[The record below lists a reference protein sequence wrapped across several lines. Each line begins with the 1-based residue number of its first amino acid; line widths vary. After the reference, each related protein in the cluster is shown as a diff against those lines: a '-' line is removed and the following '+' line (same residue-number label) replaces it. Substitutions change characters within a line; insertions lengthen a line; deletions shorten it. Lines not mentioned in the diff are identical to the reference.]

1 MYKNVNG
8 VRILMTQEEK
18 KAFLDLSKKTEKPL
32 EELKQE
38 KIQELKNNCQKYIY
52 SKYPIYKQLNAASGL
67 ATEDE
72 ISQMIT
78 FIQQTRLICEE
89 KEQQIKYLSTKKE
102 REKININ
109 F

>member
-67 ATEDE
+67 A
-72 ISQMIT
+72 QKMK
-78 FIQQTRLICEE
+78 FR
-89 KEQQIKYLSTKKE
+89 K
-102 REKININ
+102 
-109 F
+109 